1 MNKEAIERRK
11 QELEMEFNQLQET
24 IRNASERLQQVR
36 GAYTEL
42 ENLSKEIESSEEN
55 TQEMPEENKE

>member
-1 MNKEAIERRK
+1 MDSKEYIEKRK
-11 QELEMEFNQLQET
+11 QELEIEFNQLQET

-42 ENLSKEIESSEEN
+42 DNQEKELESSKENAN
-55 TQEMPEENKE
+55 TVEDSKK

>member
-42 ENLSKEIESSEEN
+42 ENLSKEMESSEEN

>member
-1 MNKEAIERRK
+1 MVDKEYIEKRK
-11 QELEMEFNQLQET
+11 QELEAEFNQLQET

-42 ENLSKEIESSEEN
+42 DNQSKELEN
-55 TQEMPEENKE
+55 SKEDTDIVEDSKK

>member
-1 MNKEAIERRK
+1 MNKEAIEKRK

-42 ENLSKEIESSEEN
+42 ENLSKEMESSEEN